1 MTEAVNLQILD
12 REYTVGCADGERDS
26 LLSAARLLDEKMRE
40 VRGGNRMA
48 SIDRIAILAALDI
61 AHEFQQM
68 SKTHAARDQALETAI
83 LRLTQRLDEVLAS
96 SHLVGAS

>member
-1 MTEAVNLQILD
+1 VSEAVSLHILD

-26 LLSAARLLDEKMRE
+26 LLSAARLLDEKMRD

-61 AHEFQQM
+61 AHEFQQT
-68 SKTHAARDQALETAI
+68 SKNHAARDQALETAI
-83 LRLTQRLDEVLAS
+83 SRLTRRLDEVLAA
-96 SHLVGAS
+96 SHLA